1 MSLSIGAVFLAGVLT
16 FLSPCVLPLVPIYL
30 SILGGGPGGEPGRLR
45 PLLATAAFTLGFGVV
60 FSLLGLSASV
70 VGRALIHHKVL
81 FQQVAGIVVL
91 LLGLRFLG
99 YLHLPFLAEGGG
111 LGSARLKTRFHILNA
126 FVLGILFA
134 FAWTPCVGS
143 VLGAVLTYTS
153 LATTDPVEGM
163 GWLFVYSL
171 GFAAPFLV
179 VAAFAGPALSALR
192 RVRRFLP
199 VFEKVT
205 GTLLVAGG
213 FLLVTDRW
221 GILDSALTREPEPA
235 AVVVH
240 APAGNPPPGAD
251 AGTCAA
257 ESATCGAEVPIA
269 RPVVLKFQSPTCPIC
284 LQMTP
289 IVNTLRNECAAKD
302 LDFRDVDVTTPE
314 GKVLAREYG
323 VSGVPVFLFL
333 DTRGRE
339 VSRLVGYQTLQA
351 LEQAASVLIGEACPG
366 FRPLPDL
373 SGAGGGVTGP
383 PAGLPRPG
391 TPSPGSPAR

>member
-1 MSLSIGAVFLAGVLT
+1 MDLSLGAVFLAGVLT

-30 SILGGGPGGEPGRLR
+30 SILGGGPDAEPGRLR

-70 VGRALIHHKVL
+70 VGRALLRHKDL

-91 LLGLRFLG
+91 LLGLRFVG
-99 YLHLPFLAEGGG
+99 YLRLPFIPEGPGPA
-111 LGSARLKTRFHILNA
+111 SARPRTRFHLVNA
-126 FVLGILFA
+126 FVLGVLFA

-153 LATTDPVEGM
+153 LATTDPLAGM

-171 GFAAPFLV
+171 GFAAPFLL
-179 VAAFAGPALSALR
+179 VAAFAGPALAALR

-205 GTLLVAGG
+205 GTLLVVGG

-221 GILDSALTREPEPA
+221 GLLDSALTREPEAPA
-235 AVVVH
+235 AAVS
-240 APAGNPPPGAD
+240 AGVPDDLPDRAGA
-251 AGTCAA
+251 AETCSAESSTCAPR
-257 ESATCGAEVPIA
+257 GAVT
-269 RPVVLKFQSPTCPIC
+269 RPVVLKFFAPTCPIC
-284 LQMTP
+284 LQMIP

-333 DTRGRE
+333 DAGGRE
-339 VSRLVGYQTLQA
+339 VSRLVGYQSLPA
-351 LEQAASVLIGEACPG
+351 LEQAAAVLIGEECPA
-366 FRPLPDL
+366 FRPLPAL
-373 SGAGGGVTGP
+373 
-383 PAGLPRPG
+383 
-391 TPSPGSPAR
+391 AR

>member
-1 MSLSIGAVFLAGVLT
+1 MDLSIGAVFLAGVLT

-30 SILGGGPGGEPGRLR
+30 SILGGGPEGEAGRLR
-45 PLLATAAFTLGFGVV
+45 PFLATAAFTLGFGVV

-70 VGRALIHHKVL
+70 VGRALLRHKDL

-99 YLHLPFLAEGGG
+99 YLHLPFFPEGGG
-111 LGSARLKTRFHILNA
+111 PASARLKTRFHTLNA
-126 FVLGILFA
+126 FVLGVLFA

-153 LATTDPVEGM
+153 LATTDPLEGM

-171 GFAAPFLV
+171 GFAAPFLA
-179 VAAFAGPALSALR
+179 VAAFAGPALAALR

-221 GILDSALTREPEPA
+221 GLLDSALTREPEAPA
-235 AVVVH
+235 ASVS
-240 APAGNPPPGAD
+240 AGPRNDLSDRAS
-251 AGTCAA
+251 AAETCSAESSTCAPREA
-257 ESATCGAEVPIA
+257 VA
-269 RPVVLKFQSPTCPIC
+269 RPVVLKFFAPTCPIC
-284 LQMTP
+284 LQMIP

-333 DTRGRE
+333 DAGGRE
-339 VSRLVGYQTLQA
+339 VSRLVGYQPLPA
-351 LEQAASVLIGEACPG
+351 LEQAAAVLIGEQCPG

-373 SGAGGGVTGP
+373 
-383 PAGLPRPG
+383 
-391 TPSPGSPAR
+391 AR